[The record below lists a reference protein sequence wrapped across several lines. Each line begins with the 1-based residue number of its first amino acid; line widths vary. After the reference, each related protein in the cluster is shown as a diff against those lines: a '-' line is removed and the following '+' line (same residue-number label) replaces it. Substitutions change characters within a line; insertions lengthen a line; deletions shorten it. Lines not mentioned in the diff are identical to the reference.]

1 MAAALAALGALILG
15 AIAFWKRRE
24 KSEATSR
31 FERERERL
39 ERESE
44 ADLERIERDAD
55 RKRKEI
61 EMATKIP
68 EKRKRLQ
75 KLADMVNRKSQGKE
89 DHEP

>member
-15 AIAFWKRRE
+15 AIAFWKRGE
-24 KSEATSR
+24 KSDARSE
-31 FERERERL
+31 FERERERI
-39 ERESE
+39 EHE
-44 ADLERIERDAD
+44 AVEDLERIERDAD

-68 EKRKRLQ
+68 EKLERLQ